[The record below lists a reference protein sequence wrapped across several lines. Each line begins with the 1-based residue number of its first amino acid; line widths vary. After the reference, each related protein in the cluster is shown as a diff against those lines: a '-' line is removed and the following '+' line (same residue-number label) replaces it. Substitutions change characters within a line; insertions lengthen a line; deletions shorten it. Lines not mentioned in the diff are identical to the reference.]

1 MQNHD
6 SVTTYVTCDCAE
18 LNRDLLS
25 SQQKLHHPVHYSS
38 KAVVPNLSVIR
49 DWFHGKQLFCRPRG
63 VGRAWFQDDSSALPL
78 LCTLFLIC
86 GNLRIFH
93 LDFRVRVDAPMRL
106 QCRCWPNRRQSSGGN
121 TSRWGV
127 AINTDE
133 ASLAHLL
140 LISWFLTGG
149 W

>member
-1 MQNHD
+1 MENNFSADQGG
-6 SVTTYVTCDCAE
+6 
-18 LNRDLLS
+18 L
-25 SQQKLHHPVHYSS
+25 
-38 KAVVPNLSVIR
+38 
-49 DWFHGKQLFCRPRG
+49 
-63 VGRAWFQDDSSALPL
+63 GRAWFQDDSSALPL